1 MSGFHWSLSQT
12 WSLELEENLEVLPSG
27 SGFPSSL
34 VEKMQVWVWI
44 PDSAPVPSL
53 PHLHLHPDLQCSLS
67 LSLSFNIFMGGV
79 IDVRETVQISGTQFD
94 EFGQMGTSL
103 KPPPQQR

>member
-1 MSGFHWSLSQT
+1 MDSRLCS
-12 WSLELEENLEVLPSG
+12 
-27 SGFPSSL
+27 SSL
-34 VEKMQVWVWI
+34 AS
-44 PDSAPVPSL
+44 PPPPAPRLAVL
-53 PHLHLHPDLQCSLS
+53 A
-67 LSLSFNIFMGGV
+67 LSFYIFMVGV